1 MLLICMC
8 AVGLLVRAR
17 RTGGLGGG
25 VRRPSP
31 RGREPR
37 GRGAGGATETRER
50 TDCREGG
57 ARARGAAAR
66 ARDRARR
73 ATRGELARY
82 LMLPTRYY
90 TLKTHVFKISII
102 NII

>member
-25 VRRPSP
+25 VSDARRPSP
-31 RGREPR
+31 RGREGVEARPR
-37 GRGAGGATETRER
+37 RESY
-50 TDCREGG
+50 CREGG

>member
-31 RGREPR
+31 RGREGVDR
-37 GRGAGGATETRER
+37 ATETRER
-50 TDCREGG
+50 TAESGG

-90 TLKTHVFKISII
+90 AKDTRFQSLTLYKI
-102 NII
+102 

>member
-31 RGREPR
+31 RGREGVEARPRARRESGLPR
-37 GRGAGGATETRER
+37 GRRARAGRGGAG
-50 TDCREGG
+50 
-57 ARARGAAAR
+57 ARQGAARYAGR
-66 ARDRARR
+66 AC
-73 ATRGELARY
+73 
-82 LMLPTRYY
+82 
-90 TLKTHVFKISII
+90 
-102 NII
+102 

>member
-25 VRRPSP
+25 GGVRRPSP
-31 RGREPR
+31 RGRD
-37 GRGAGGATETRER
+37 GRGGATESETRER
-50 TDCREGG
+50 TPDCREGG

-73 ATRGELARY
+73 ATRGELAR
-82 LMLPTRYY
+82 
-90 TLKTHVFKISII
+90 
-102 NII
+102 

>member
-31 RGREPR
+31 RGREGVEGPEAGKTAAEYWDQNRCWEQTPPAPSPAVRALETRKR
-37 GRGAGGATETRER
+37 GR
-50 TDCREGG
+50 
-57 ARARGAAAR
+57 
-66 ARDRARR
+66 
-73 ATRGELARY
+73 
-82 LMLPTRYY
+82 
-90 TLKTHVFKISII
+90 
-102 NII
+102 

>member
-31 RGREPR
+31 RGREGVDR
-37 GRGAGGATETRER
+37 ATETRER
-50 TDCREGG
+50 TAESGG

-73 ATRGELARY
+73 ATRGELAR
-82 LMLPTRYY
+82 
-90 TLKTHVFKISII
+90 
-102 NII
+102 

>member
-31 RGREPR
+31 RGRD
-37 GRGAGGATETRER
+37 GRGGATESETRER
-50 TDCREGG
+50 TPDCREGG

-73 ATRGELARY
+73 ATRGELAR
-82 LMLPTRYY
+82 
-90 TLKTHVFKISII
+90 
-102 NII
+102 